1 MTSARTWLARL
12 TVDVIRL
19 RTRWTKRRLDRPLP
33 RLLLPGYPG
42 SGTSQLRTQL
52 VERLR
57 P

>member
-1 MTSARTWLARL
+1 MNSARTWRARL
-12 TVDVIRL
+12 TADVIRL
-19 RTRWTKRRLDRPLP
+19 RTRRLGLLVPGH
-33 RLLLPGYPG
+33 LLPGDPG